1 MRTAR
6 TPEPAEPIRVVVLLS
21 GHMAGVNQ
29 LTELSKVSGMS
40 WAELRD
46 LGLFRAM
53 RSLPVSL
60 VSRIGASLG
69 QIRGRR
75 THPEAAARAAA
86 TIRVLRPDLARD
98 PRALEAAQTRLWANV
113 GRVYAE
119 FCVLDKIVR
128 EQRATVGDPDTL
140 DAVLAD
146 GRPVIVAFV
155 HLGNWETITSQ
166 IVDRAPGRLAALANP
181 LPRNRV
187 QAHIAA
193 LQRGQQG
200 FTVMTI
206 DGNVW
211 RRAVRHVEQPG
222 GILMVAA
229 DEQVD
234 GRVSAPSFGRALD
247 SRVNLA
253 KIVRMAERSGAII
266 LPLYSERLGGAR
278 FTTQVLPPLEF
289 SRKIRSSPE
298 EHLQRVAQL
307 DALFAPVVLRL
318 IDQWFGLIEYRF

>member
-1 MRTAR
+1 
-6 TPEPAEPIRVVVLLS
+6 
-21 GHMAGVNQ
+21 
-29 LTELSKVSGMS
+29 MS
-40 WAELRD
+40 LAELRD
-46 LGLFRAM
+46 ISLYRAM
-53 RSLPVSL
+53 RSLPVAL

-69 QIRGRR
+69 QILGRR
-75 THPEAAARAAA
+75 MHPEAGTRAAA
-86 TIRVLRPDLARD
+86 SIRLLRPDLARD
-98 PRALEAAQTRLWANV
+98 PPTLEAAQTRLWANV

-128 EQRATVGDPDTL
+128 ERRATIGDPGTL

-146 GRPVIVAFV
+146 GRPVIVAFA

-181 LPRNRV
+181 LPPNRV

-193 LQRGQQG
+193 LQRGRQG
-200 FTVMTI
+200 FTVMTT

-211 RRAVRHVEQPG
+211 RRAMRHLERPG

-229 DEQVD
+229 DEQVE

-253 KIVRMAERSGAII
+253 KIVRMAARTGAII
-266 LPLYSERLGGAR
+266 LPLYSERRAGAR
-278 FTTQVLPPLEF
+278 FATQVLPPLEF
-289 SRKIRSSPE
+289 PRKLKLSPE
-298 EHLQRVAQL
+298 EHQQRVAHL

-318 IDQWFGLIEYRF
+318 IDQWFGLIEYRL

>member
-1 MRTAR
+1 
-6 TPEPAEPIRVVVLLS
+6 
-21 GHMAGVNQ
+21 
-29 LTELSKVSGMS
+29 MS
-40 WAELRD
+40 LAELRD
-46 LGLFRAM
+46 LGLYRVM

-69 QIRGRR
+69 QILGRR
-75 THPEAAARAAA
+75 AHPEAAARAAA
-86 TIRVLRPDLARD
+86 TIRLLRPDLARD
-98 PRALEAAQTRLWANV
+98 PRTLVAAQTRLWANV

-128 EQRATVGDPDTL
+128 ERRATVGDPGTL

-146 GRPVIVAFV
+146 GRPVIVAFA

-181 LPRNRV
+181 LPRNRA
-187 QAHIAA
+187 QAHIAT
-193 LQRGQQG
+193 LQRGRQG

-211 RRAVRHVEQPG
+211 RRALRHLQQPG

-229 DEQVD
+229 DEQVE

-253 KIVRMAERSGAII
+253 KIVRMAARTGAII

-278 FTTQVLPPLEF
+278 FATQVLPPLEF
-289 SRKIRSSPE
+289 PRKLKLGPE
-298 EHLQRVAQL
+298 EHLQRVTGL
-307 DALFAPVVLRL
+307 NALFGPVVLRL
-318 IDQWFGLIEYRF
+318 IDQWFGLIEYRL

>member
-1 MRTAR
+1 
-6 TPEPAEPIRVVVLLS
+6 
-21 GHMAGVNQ
+21 
-29 LTELSKVSGMS
+29 MS
-40 WAELRD
+40 LAELRD
-46 LGLFRAM
+46 ISLYRVM
-53 RSLPVSL
+53 RSLPVPL
-60 VSRIGASLG
+60 VSRIGAGLG
-69 QIRGRR
+69 QILGRR

-86 TIRVLRPDLARD
+86 TIRLLRPDLARD
-98 PRALEAAQTRLWANV
+98 PHTLEAAQTRLWANV

-128 EQRATVGDPDTL
+128 ERRATIGDPGTL

-146 GRPVIVAFV
+146 GRPVIVAFA

-181 LPRNRV
+181 VPRNRV
-187 QAHIAA
+187 QAHIAT
-193 LQRGQQG
+193 LQRGRQG

-211 RRAVRHVEQPG
+211 RRAMRHLEQPG

-229 DEQVD
+229 DEQVE

-253 KIVRMAERSGAII
+253 KIVRMAARTGAII

-278 FTTQVLPPLEF
+278 FATQVLPPLEF
-289 SRKIRSSPE
+289 ARKLKIGSE
-298 EHLQRVAQL
+298 EHLQQVARL

-318 IDQWFGLIEYRF
+318 IDQWFGLIEYRL

>member
-1 MRTAR
+1 
-6 TPEPAEPIRVVVLLS
+6 
-21 GHMAGVNQ
+21 
-29 LTELSKVSGMS
+29 MS
-40 WAELRD
+40 LAELRD
-46 LGLFRAM
+46 IGLYRAM
-53 RSLPVSL
+53 RSLPVAL

-69 QIRGRR
+69 QILGRR
-75 THPEAAARAAA
+75 AHPKAAARAAA
-86 TIRVLRPDLARD
+86 TIRLLRPDLARD
-98 PRALEAAQTRLWANV
+98 PHTLEAAQTRLWANV

-128 EQRATVGDPDTL
+128 ERRATIGDPETL

-146 GRPVIVAFV
+146 GRPVIVAFA

-181 LPRNRV
+181 LPPNRV

-193 LQRGQQG
+193 LQRGRQG

-206 DGNVW
+206 DAIVW
-211 RRAVRHVEQPG
+211 RRAMRHLERPG

-229 DEQVD
+229 DEQVE

-253 KIVRMAERSGAII
+253 KIVRMAARTGAII
-266 LPLYSERLGGAR
+266 LPLYSERLAGAR
-278 FTTQVLPPLEF
+278 FSTQVLPPLEF
-289 SRKIRSSPE
+289 SRKLKLSPE
-298 EHLQRVAQL
+298 EHRQRVAHL

-318 IDQWFGLIEYRF
+318 LDQWFGLIEYRL

>member
-1 MRTAR
+1 MFAHMAAV
-6 TPEPAEPIRVVVLLS
+6 PHLAEPGPI
-21 GHMAGVNQ
+21 
-29 LTELSKVSGMS
+29 SGMS
-40 WAELRD
+40 LAELRD
-46 LGLFRAM
+46 ISLYRVM
-53 RSLPVSL
+53 RSLPVPL
-60 VSRIGASLG
+60 VSRIGAGLG
-69 QIRGRR
+69 QILGRR

-86 TIRVLRPDLARD
+86 TIRLLRPDLARD
-98 PRALEAAQTRLWANV
+98 PHTLEAAQTRLWANV

-128 EQRATVGDPDTL
+128 ERRATIGDPGTL

-146 GRPVIVAFV
+146 GRPVIVAFA

-181 LPRNRV
+181 VPRNRV
-187 QAHIAA
+187 QAHIAT
-193 LQRGQQG
+193 LQRGRQG

-211 RRAVRHVEQPG
+211 RRAMRHLEQPG

-229 DEQVD
+229 DEQVE

-253 KIVRMAERSGAII
+253 KIVRMAARTGAII

-278 FTTQVLPPLEF
+278 FATQVLPPLEF
-289 SRKIRSSPE
+289 ARKLKIGSE
-298 EHLQRVAQL
+298 EHLQQVARL

-318 IDQWFGLIEYRF
+318 IDQWFGLIEYRL

>member
-1 MRTAR
+1 
-6 TPEPAEPIRVVVLLS
+6 
-21 GHMAGVNQ
+21 
-29 LTELSKVSGMS
+29 MS
-40 WAELRD
+40 LAELRD
-46 LGLFRAM
+46 ISLYRVMRA
-53 RSLPVSL
+53 LPVSL

-69 QIRGRR
+69 QILGRR
-75 THPEAAARAAA
+75 THPAAAARAAA
-86 TIRVLRPDLARD
+86 TIRLLRPDLARD
-98 PRALEAAQTRLWANV
+98 PRTLEAAQTRLWANV

-128 EQRATVGDPDTL
+128 ERRATVGDPGIF

-146 GRPVIVAFV
+146 GRPVIVPFA

-181 LPRNRV
+181 LPQNRV
-187 QAHIAA
+187 QAHIAS

-206 DGNVW
+206 DGSVW
-211 RRAVRHVEQPG
+211 RRAMRHLEQPG
-222 GILMVAA
+222 SILMVAA

-234 GRVSAPSFGRALD
+234 GRVSAPAFGRALD

-253 KIVRMAERSGAII
+253 KIARMAARTGAII

-278 FTTQVLPPLEF
+278 FVTRVLPPLEF
-289 SRKIRSSPE
+289 PQRLKPSPE
-298 EHLQRVAQL
+298 EHLQRVARL

-318 IDQWFGLIEYRF
+318 IDQWFGLIEYRL

>member
-1 MRTAR
+1 
-6 TPEPAEPIRVVVLLS
+6 
-21 GHMAGVNQ
+21 
-29 LTELSKVSGMS
+29 MS
-40 WAELRD
+40 LAELRD
-46 LGLFRAM
+46 ISLYRVM
-53 RSLPVSL
+53 RSLPVPL

-69 QIRGRR
+69 QNLGRR

-86 TIRVLRPDLARD
+86 TIRLLRPDLARD
-98 PRALEAAQTRLWANV
+98 PHTLEAAQTRLWANV

-128 EQRATVGDPDTL
+128 ERRATIGDPGTL

-146 GRPVIVAFV
+146 GRPVIVAFA

-187 QAHIAA
+187 QAHIAT
-193 LQRGQQG
+193 LQRERQR

-211 RRAVRHVEQPG
+211 RRAMRHLEQPG

-229 DEQVD
+229 DEQVE

-253 KIVRMAERSGAII
+253 KIVRMAARTGAII

-278 FTTQVLPPLEF
+278 FATQVLPPLEF
-289 SRKIRSSPE
+289 PRKLKLSPE
-298 EHLQRVAQL
+298 EHLQQVVRL
-307 DALFAPVVLRL
+307 DALFGPVVLRL
-318 IDQWFGLIEYRF
+318 IDQWFGLIEYRL

>member
-1 MRTAR
+1 
-6 TPEPAEPIRVVVLLS
+6 
-21 GHMAGVNQ
+21 
-29 LTELSKVSGMS
+29 
-40 WAELRD
+40 
-46 LGLFRAM
+46 
-53 RSLPVSL
+53 
-60 VSRIGASLG
+60 LG
-69 QIRGRR
+69 QILGRR
-75 THPEAAARAAA
+75 THPAAAARAAA
-86 TIRVLRPDLARD
+86 TIRLLRPDLARD
-98 PRALEAAQTRLWANV
+98 PPTLEAAQTRLWANV

-128 EQRATVGDPDTL
+128 ERRAIIGDPGTL

-146 GRPVIVAFV
+146 GRPVIVAFA

-187 QAHIAA
+187 QAHIAS

-211 RRAVRHVEQPG
+211 RRAMRHVEQPG
-222 GILMVAA
+222 SILMVAA
-229 DEQVD
+229 DEQVE

-253 KIVRMAERSGAII
+253 KIVRIAARTGAII

-278 FTTQVLPPLEF
+278 FATQVLPPLEF
-289 SRKIRSSPE
+289 PRKLRLSAE
-298 EHLQRVAQL
+298 EHLQRVAHL
-307 DALFAPVVLRL
+307 DALFGPVVLRL
-318 IDQWFGLIEYRF
+318 IDQWFGLIEYRL

>member
-1 MRTAR
+1 MFAHMAAV
-6 TPEPAEPIRVVVLLS
+6 PHLAEPGPI
-21 GHMAGVNQ
+21 
-29 LTELSKVSGMS
+29 SGMS
-40 WAELRD
+40 LAELRD
-46 LGLFRAM
+46 ISLYRVM
-53 RSLPVSL
+53 RSLPVPL

-69 QIRGRR
+69 QILGRR

-86 TIRVLRPDLARD
+86 TIRLLRPDLARD
-98 PRALEAAQTRLWANV
+98 PHTLEAAQTRLWANV

-128 EQRATVGDPDTL
+128 ERRATIGDPGTL

-146 GRPVIVAFV
+146 GRPVIVAFA

-181 LPRNRV
+181 VPRNRV
-187 QAHIAA
+187 QAHIAT
-193 LQRGQQG
+193 LQRGRQG

-211 RRAVRHVEQPG
+211 RRAMRHLEQPG

-229 DEQVD
+229 DEQVE

-253 KIVRMAERSGAII
+253 KIVRMAARTGAII

-278 FTTQVLPPLEF
+278 FATQVLPPLEF
-289 SRKIRSSPE
+289 ARKLKIGSE
-298 EHLQRVAQL
+298 EHLQQVARL

-318 IDQWFGLIEYRF
+318 IDQWFGLIEYRL

>member
-1 MRTAR
+1 
-6 TPEPAEPIRVVVLLS
+6 
-21 GHMAGVNQ
+21 
-29 LTELSKVSGMS
+29 MS
-40 WAELRD
+40 LAELRD
-46 LGLFRAM
+46 ISLYRVM
-53 RSLPVSL
+53 RSLPVPL
-60 VSRIGASLG
+60 VSRIGAGLG
-69 QIRGRR
+69 QILGRR

-86 TIRVLRPDLARD
+86 TIRLLRPDLARD
-98 PRALEAAQTRLWANV
+98 PHTLEAAQTRLWANV

-119 FCVLDKIVR
+119 FCVLDKIIR
-128 EQRATVGDPDTL
+128 ERRATIGDPGTL

-146 GRPVIVAFV
+146 GRPVIVAFA

-181 LPRNRV
+181 VPRNRV
-187 QAHIAA
+187 QAHIAT
-193 LQRGQQG
+193 LQRGRQG

-211 RRAVRHVEQPG
+211 RRAMRHLEQPG

-229 DEQVD
+229 DEQVE

-253 KIVRMAERSGAII
+253 KIVRMAARTGAII

-278 FTTQVLPPLEF
+278 FATQVLPPLEF
-289 SRKIRSSPE
+289 ARKLKIGSE
-298 EHLQRVAQL
+298 EHLQQVARL

-318 IDQWFGLIEYRF
+318 IDQWFGLIEYRL

>member
-1 MRTAR
+1 
-6 TPEPAEPIRVVVLLS
+6 
-21 GHMAGVNQ
+21 MAVVNQ
-29 LTELSKVSGMS
+29 LTELSNVSGMS
-40 WAELRD
+40 RAELRD
-46 LGLFRAM
+46 LGLYRVM

-69 QIRGRR
+69 QILGRR
-75 THPEAAARAAA
+75 MHPEAAARVGAA
-86 TIRVLRPDLARD
+86 IRLLRPDLARD
-98 PRALEAAQTRLWANV
+98 LHTLEAAQTQLWANV

-128 EQRATVGDPDTL
+128 ERRASIGDPGTL
-140 DAVLAD
+140 DSVLAD
-146 GRPVIVAFV
+146 GRPVIVAFA

-181 LPRNRV
+181 LPRNRA

-193 LQRGQQG
+193 LQRGRQG

-211 RRAVRHVEQPG
+211 RRAMRHLEQPG

-229 DEQVD
+229 DEQAE
-234 GRVSAPSFGRALD
+234 GRASAPSFGRALD
-247 SRVNLA
+247 ARVNLA
-253 KIVRMAERSGAII
+253 KIVRMAARTGAII

-278 FTTQVLPPLEF
+278 FATQVLPPLEF
-289 SRKIRSSPE
+289 PRKLKLSPE
-298 EHLQRVAQL
+298 EHLQRVARL
-307 DALFAPVVLRL
+307 DSLFAPVVLRL
-318 IDQWFGLIEYRF
+318 IDQWFGLIEYRL